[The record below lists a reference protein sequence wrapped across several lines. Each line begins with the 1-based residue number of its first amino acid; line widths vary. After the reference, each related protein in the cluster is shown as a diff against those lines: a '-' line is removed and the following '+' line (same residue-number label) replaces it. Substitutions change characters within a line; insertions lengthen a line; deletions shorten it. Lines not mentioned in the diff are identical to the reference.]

1 MTKYDYILWDWNG
14 TIVND
19 LDINFKIIN
28 QLLKKRNLPT
38 ITLQRYKEIFT
49 FPIIEFY
56 RSAGFDCQEYNYN
69 LLVSD
74 YKSAYTA
81 QMQYI
86 QLMPYTESI
95 LSEISKKNIKQCIF
109 SASSQQSIHNQL
121 LFYNISHY
129 FSEIIAL
136 TDDFAFGKYDL
147 AVQWCNRNLINNKDR
162 ILIIGDTLHDYEI
175 SQKMGFGCLL
185 ISKGHQD
192 LQMYRSLF
200 SCKCLSD
207 ITEVLE
213 NIK

>member
-1 MTKYDYILWDWNG
+1 MLTE
-14 TIVND
+14 
-19 LDINFKIIN
+19 
-28 QLLKKRNLPT
+28 RNLPT

-81 QMQYI
+81 QMQNI

-95 LSEISKKNIKQCIF
+95 LSEINKKNIKQCIF
-109 SASSQQSIHNQL
+109 SASSKQSINSQL

-147 AVQWCNRNLINNKDR
+147 AVQWCNHNLINNKDR

-175 SQKMGFGCLL
+175 SQKWDL
-185 ISKGHQD
+185 IVYLFPKAIKIYKYIVLYFLANVYLT
-192 LQMYRSLF
+192 LQRY
-200 SCKCLSD
+200 
-207 ITEVLE
+207 
-213 NIK
+213 

>member
-14 TIVND
+14 TIVDD
-19 LDINFKIIN
+19 LNINFKIIN
-28 QLLKKRNLPT
+28 QLLKERNLPT

-56 RSAGFDCQEYNYN
+56 RSAGFDCQEYTYN

-81 QMQYI
+81 QMHNI
-86 QLMPYTESI
+86 HLMPYAESI
-95 LSEISKKNIKQCIF
+95 LSEISQKNIRQCIF
-109 SASSQQSIHNQL
+109 SASSHQSINNQL

-129 FSEIIAL
+129 FSEIIAQ

-147 AVQWCNRNLINNKDR
+147 AVQWCNRNSINNTDR

-175 SQKMGFGCLL
+175 SQKMGFDCLL

-192 LQMYRSLF
+192 LQLYRSIF

-213 NIK
+213 NIE